1 MPSLDTFEDPSPFVP
16 NRLPTELRIPSHLV
30 RWLSDATRPL
40 GPWTWWQGCSQ
51 GQGYLL
57 CSLSSPCHQMMG
69 SSHLRNSRITLL
81 MGFSAR
87 GSCRNCSAALMGIL
101 PSEYEKGPWVD
112 ARPGCLYPTVS
123 PAALVPFVGRGRG
136 GREKGTRARFQL
148 YPPAY
153 PLSSYSL
160 AHYTASS
167 WDPEIAK
174 SESPTHGSAPH
185 SRFPQRPEDAWGQL
199 GPACFHPRM
208 QCTNMHTIYPLCAP
222 TSTRLG
228 RSVHA
233 PPRACSQRCTCTK
246 RCTSLYF
253 PSPIS

>member
-30 RWLSDATRPL
+30 RWLSDAMRPL
-40 GPWTWWQGCSQ
+40 GPSTWWQGCNQ

-112 ARPGCLYPTVS
+112 ARPGCLYPTVLGCFTYIIS
-123 PAALVPFVGRGRG
+123 FNLHSNRIN
-136 GREKGTRARFQL
+136 T
-148 YPPAY
+148 
-153 PLSSYSL
+153 
-160 AHYTASS
+160 S
-167 WDPEIAK
+167 WK
-174 SESPTHGSAPH
+174 
-185 SRFPQRPEDAWGQL
+185 
-199 GPACFHPRM
+199 
-208 QCTNMHTIYPLCAP
+208 
-222 TSTRLG
+222 
-228 RSVHA
+228 
-233 PPRACSQRCTCTK
+233 CSHFTLEVK
-246 RCTSLYF
+246 
-253 PSPIS
+253 